1 MEPKFRDD
9 WEDDVGHKVSRLKLS
24 DKHVGG
30 CDDAKGKT
38 DECRVAEAKLD
49 LEVEREWKQLQ
60 NDVCGGRILV
70 SEDPRARR
78 ICNGLIINHMNMRCA
93 DTGKI
98 LWQSDEWS
106 EDVFRCEQEA
116 LCTPANIPAAILK
129 CSAVSREINFSSA
142 EEITQF
148 RLEQRVFLDGSCIE
162 EWLFTFGF
170 VIPGS
175 TNTWQQTIESA
186 GPENM
191 LDPELISGKLTIE
204 TGFYDGDLPI
214 AKTVYRIHYV

>member
-9 WEDDVGHKVSRLKLS
+9 WDDDVGHKVSRLKLS
-24 DKHVGG
+24 DKHVAGG
-30 CDDAKGKT
+30 GYDDAKGKS

-60 NDVCGGRILV
+60 NDQSGGRILV

-78 ICNGLIINHMNMRCA
+78 ICKGLIINHMNMSCA

-98 LWQSDEWS
+98 MWQSDDWS
-106 EDVFRCEQEA
+106 EDVFRCEQE
-116 LCTPANIPAAILK
+116 ANIPAAILK

-162 EWLFTFGF
+162 EWLFTFGY